1 MWKGSLRD
9 IPTEN
14 HHPTPQLQLV
24 TFSSVFWFY
33 CWQLHCLVPSSSSTL
48 FPDSRQLFWAKK
60 KSSKNTLH
68 TTCSADGKVSW
79 LVKTQILCLTSW
91 WSPDLSLNESEYW
104 TYILQARS
112 PETSGYRGT
121 PVLWIICLVS
131 HGGVRSYFYIS
142 SLQMGWCCI
151 ISSFKNTNLAQ
162 GALQS
167 VHHTMP
173 STLRPLATHHSR

>member
-121 PVLWIICLVS
+121 PVLWYNLLGVS
-131 HGGVRSYFYIS
+131 LWGTLLFLH
-142 SLQMGWCCI
+142 LLP
-151 ISSFKNTNLAQ
+151 TNGMML
-162 GALQS
+162 
-167 VHHTMP
+167 HHK
-173 STLRPLATHHSR
+173 LIQKH